1 MANERLNAFLK
12 KLDEREAATRGGTS
26 PGASAASKK
35 EKVNNKRAA
44 EFLKRIGIDE
54 EYYSPVDET
63 DIEPF
68 RSDVQE
74 LRKSVNNAQ
83 LPSQVQKNQ
92 QRYNQLEETGG
103 YLEAFANPQ
112 DVGTRKNVFQGNY
125 TLQNLN
131 RKMDLQRAA
140 MGAYEND
147 MAYVQDNTQSYAD
160 YQRYLQAAMGDEY
173 AGLRGE
179 MYTYGMDKTDA
190 APGMTLEDINSEINA
205 LVKEITDAKK
215 PKEPMRDPMSGMV
228 MPTAPVDVSAQEA
241 RLKELYGMLEN
252 KQYISD
258 EEAEEAQKS
267 YFDRFKEDRQAEL
280 DAAFEEADRKRLESF
295 KLQQQAIE
303 SEDPAEEA
311 RLREEAARMDEAA
324 QSMMDETQLQEDAQ
338 QAEYDALKPD
348 RNWGQYIGSGVM
360 QGFSDF
366 ANAAYQTYDVV
377 LGKPIDAIVNGA
389 KNLIESV
396 FNVDTG
402 EDFRNPLSK
411 WADTYK
417 KVNAQYQT
425 QATEAAESM
434 GGSEAWKVGQQ
445 VIGGL
450 VQNVPNTVLAFLTGG
465 ASVGAAGMQKA
476 ATKAMNAVGNSKAV
490 QAAADMISN
499 PQYWLSFSQ
508 TVGNDYNQA
517 LEESGDPM
525 KAALY
530 AMLTSVVNAGI
541 EIGAS
546 GTSGIQGI
554 NQADDGTN
562 IINRAVKAV
571 TGRDNGA
578 FGRIIDSASDEALEE
593 LQQGIVSGLAEKVI
607 YDANKQYFSMSD
619 ENAIVSPEL
628 AKQAL
633 VGGITGGLLG
643 GGAEVTNAAVGA
655 YQNAEAQ
662 REYARA
668 VEQYFSG
675 GLDVAGE
682 AQVEG
687 TTPQTAETPARSEKM
702 SLNNERA
709 VTLTGEDTAYE
720 YGLTGRS
727 QEELQN
733 TLEESGIEMTDADR
747 VSFTKGETQRKQN
760 TLARVEYIRSLN
772 RGEGGSRKGV
782 LRSISAEE
790 AKQYGVQEFKG
801 VFSDKQ
807 RAAVDALRKVAE
819 MMHIN
824 IVHFESPVVDGV
836 RKGANGMY
844 DSASN
849 TVYVDLFAGQGNDQ
863 AVMRAAAHEL
873 THVIQEWSPE
883 KYTKLQD
890 MLIKYYYSTGKN
902 TLNEMIQAQK
912 TKAAENGLE
921 LTESQALD
929 EVTADACEMMF
940 SDIDAMRE
948 IARTDK
954 TLFEKIGEWINKFVD
969 SIKTAMQGIRSS
981 TKESSLLME
990 SKETWENARKIWY
1003 QALEEAGQN
1012 NPGSID
1018 QKAETAENVQK
1029 PVVKKADSVVKI
1041 ENQPEKKSGKG
1052 VAYTADQKP
1061 IDYHYELVNAEDLIA
1076 SNTTAFEVNEAYPQE
1091 LQPRDRQR
1099 QASRDQVWNMARNL
1113 NPVRLGESVD
1123 VQNGAPI
1130 IGSDR
1135 VVESGNGRVLAVQLA
1150 MKYGEKSAKSYTKWL
1165 RENAE
1170 NFGLDAGSVNDNSVL
1185 VRVRDSEVDR
1195 TQFVKDANE
1204 STTASYSESESAQS
1218 DSEKLT
1224 PEMLELFVPSET
1236 GRLDTRENHAFVT
1249 RFLDKVI
1256 PRNERASYVQ
1266 QDGSISQR
1274 GWTRLRNAVFQRAY
1288 GSSQLTGALSE
1299 ATEDGTKNVI
1309 RAMTNAAPHMVLT
1322 QEGVKKQQL
1331 YDVKL
1336 PEAMT
1341 EAARRYMQLKREGMD
1356 VGVYLSQ
1363 MKMPGLEEESAG
1375 AQALMRMFDKY
1386 KGSTNQLTQ
1395 ALNTVMDVLE
1405 EYGEPNQVSMFGERV
1420 APELADIVSQAQ
1432 QRMDSGRMQ
1441 YSLRPDVPLS
1451 AKQIDDNRSSV
1462 AKMEAVAQLAG
1473 DEFAIGDGKIKANVL
1488 SYWQKN
1494 YKGKVVNDVIGE
1506 VTLDKKGLKASVGHG
1521 MTKEKAAAYHA
1532 VPEILKYGKVVDY
1545 QKAWKGRQV
1554 DGVMVAAPITIS
1566 GERYL
1571 AGVIVVRPHHTD
1583 LQRYYTHDVVIEKEG
1598 TASDGWR
1605 GTTTADR
1612 MAYLPMTSILQT
1624 MRNVKGEDA
1633 GSAVRF
1639 SMREPVET
1647 AGSLMAIHNLTEDKL
1662 KKTLELGGF
1671 PMPSIAITKPEIGHE
1686 NFGNIS
1692 LVFGRETVDPAADS
1706 RNDVYS
1712 ADAWTPTY
1720 PEIDYEADDK
1730 VLSKLSKMY
1739 YKLARVHGYDA
1750 IRALYDYVNDI
1761 ERQLKNVGGE
1771 QGMMQKLRDDTEM
1784 MQIFL
1789 ADTGKSM
1796 VQPVMR
1802 EKITRMSDG
1811 EISTAR
1817 AVIAEIGE
1825 DAIRD
1830 MKTPEGT
1837 PSITH
1842 RKQWY
1847 QKNEAGLLKAF
1858 EKLLIAN
1865 GSTEAE
1871 AKEMA
1876 DYADRRTLMEMAFD
1890 ARKYLNGEIEKRTQ
1904 VEDRDATKQAIREAT
1919 DAAAYG
1925 EWLQKMFGGIEKS
1938 TGIYNNKELY
1948 TPSGN
1953 RRSFSQT
1960 HYPVTL
1966 ENIVRAMSGQNG
1978 GNTKNVMGFNGV
1990 KTLRA
1995 GTAKR
2000 FASIA
2005 DMHALEGRLENLTEE
2020 QAEAINDQ
2028 LSERLSNLMGK
2039 VLDLN
2044 PIGKYDN
2051 VFIKMD
2057 AIGEVLMEISESGKY
2072 DAVNVKKTF
2081 AKYQYKL
2088 NDETAKGFEELL
2100 VDIEQ
2105 MPVNIFEA
2113 KPARVVPFAEV
2124 QVAILPDS
2132 ISPQI
2137 KTKLE
2142 SMGVRTMSYTEGNE
2156 AERKEALNSLQ
2167 DLRFSQRDTE
2177 YKTDRQ
2183 LLASALEGV
2192 TKNAEEAQMLREY
2205 QEIAAKLDADERRVQ
2220 EINERIR
2227 ELRLED
2233 VNTPEEQ
2240 QLLEERKGL
2249 EKGITTADRRL
2260 FQMERLQPLQ
2270 RIAKI
2275 QRREAEEALQKAR
2288 RHLERYKEGVIQRE
2302 YIGKIKRT
2310 SDKLAKWLTKPNN
2323 QRYVPEDLR
2332 RPLAEFLLAIDR
2344 GSETMLT
2351 GGGMTQAD
2359 RDYARVV
2366 ADLRDVVS
2374 NISAYQNDQS
2384 ESGKNYSMYIDLPR
2398 GFVEMMT
2405 EHARKMDAKAQEM
2418 GGRMTLNRMNAQEL
2432 EELFMTLTA
2441 IASSITHTNDFLSTE
2456 NAKRVGEV
2464 AQDTIGY
2471 LREQK
2476 PIVTE
2481 SKIGEFLNWDN
2492 LQPIY
2497 AFERYG
2503 EGGKQIFRMLQ
2514 DGQSKLAFNTQE
2526 IVKEA
2531 EKLYTAKEAKTWSEE
2546 IKTFT
2551 IGGKEV
2557 RIPVTN
2563 IMSLY
2568 CLMRRQQGIGH
2579 LYGEGIRVGDFK
2591 DGVKTVRDDGHNIGD
2606 ADIARM
2612 VGSLTERQKDVA
2624 EKLQQVMST
2633 KGSRWGN
2640 EISMKR
2646 FGYRMFTEKNYFPI
2660 EVDRTHLPA
2669 RTDNGRGN
2677 ELYRLLNISSTK
2689 PITRGA
2695 NNRIMLNNIFDVFS
2709 SHMSDMAQYNAMA
2722 LPVLDA
2728 VKWLNYKESE
2738 MEEVPIGEEKE
2749 YRQKYTE
2756 SVRDAARDAYGY
2768 AANKYIIGVLRD
2780 INGAQMT
2787 GGEGYGKM
2795 MLGRVNRASVA
2806 ANLRVAFLQPLSII
2820 RAATVLKGTDILTG
2834 AGIGA
2839 THIKRNLKEMEEH
2852 SGIAVWKQLGFYDV
2866 NIGRSVSK
2874 LIKHDET
2881 SMDKL
2886 IDASMKG
2893 AEVADR
2899 MTWALMW
2906 EGAKRD
2912 VARTTSPSSEGFLDK
2927 VAERFEEVVYKTQVV
2942 DSVLTRSQYMR
2953 NPGFFAK
2960 WTSSFMSEP
2969 TTTYNMLLNAY
2980 SKFTTEARNTNF
2992 QKAWQ
2997 KTGKMVFRTMAVYTV
3012 TAAINAIVESLM
3024 GAWRDEDD
3032 YKTFTEKFQDGYY
3045 DNLIN
3050 NLMPFNKLPLIS
3062 DVYEYAKKSLALFGV
3077 DTYGYGDT
3085 NVITQ
3090 WLDQLYAGLEIVAD
3104 KVNGDP
3110 TNYTEYGAIY
3120 KLMQGLSS
3128 LAGVPAASFMR
3139 EVVAMWNNT
3148 GGRMTGRKIV
3158 VYKTSK
3164 SQGYQQ
3170 MYNAIMDENTER
3182 TEQIRTE
3189 LKENGA
3195 EDKNIISGLRSLAKQ
3210 DYMAG
3215 NLTDDEAAAFLQ
3227 KNCGM
3232 SADEAYWKLDEW
3244 AWDAEAEAEDYSVY
3258 NELEEAL
3265 LTGTGID
3272 AAVKRLTDHGY
3283 EKSKVQ
3289 SKVRELV
3296 KAGYLAGDLT
3306 QTKVTSLLKAH
3317 GGLTDNEAYFKQQQ
3331 YEYERLTGDS
3341 TSSDACMIFYEIDNK
3356 RSPAKTIDAA
3366 LKHGKTKSGLAS
3378 SLTSRYKEQYLELL
3392 KTNKSAAYQLATR
3405 LAGIFDYLGYDGT
3418 KKVQGWTET
3427 K

>member
-1 MANERLNAFLK
+1 MASERLNAFLK
-12 KLDEREAATRGGTS
+12 KLDDMETTTRGS
-26 PGASAASKK
+26 ESSGASATSKNVR
-35 EKVNNKRAA
+35 VNNSRAA
-44 EFLKRIGIDE
+44 AFLKKLGIDE
-54 EYYSPVDET
+54 EYTVPVDES

-68 RSDVQE
+68 RTDVQE
-74 LRKSVNNAQ
+74 LRKTVQSAQ

-92 QRYNQLEETGG
+92 QRYDQLKETGG
-103 YLEAFANPQ
+103 YLEAYANPL

-125 TLQNLN
+125 TLQNL
-131 RKMDLQRAA
+131 REKMDLQQAA
-140 MGAYEND
+140 MGAYEDD
-147 MAYVQDNTQSYAD
+147 MSYVKDNTQSYED
-160 YQRYLQAAMGDEY
+160 YTRFVQAAMGDEY
-173 AGLRGE
+173 KALRGDL
-179 MYTYGMDKTDA
+179 YTYGMEKSDTVPEGK
-190 APGMTLEDINSEINA
+190 MTLDEINSEINA
-205 LVKEITDAKK
+205 LVKEITDAKSK
-215 PKEPMRDPMSGMV
+215 KTSVFDPMMSGMA
-228 MPTAPVDVSAQEA
+228 MPSAPVDVSAQEA
-241 RLKELYGMLEN
+241 RLKELYEKLESKDYLTN
-252 KQYISD
+252 
-258 EEAEEAQKS
+258 EEAEAAQQS
-267 YFDRFKEDRQAEL
+267 YFDMYREKWGEQMDTLDEQIAEIEDTLRRGYTT
-280 DAAFEEADRKRLESF
+280 DASKPLT
-295 KLQQQAIE
+295 
-303 SEDPAEEA
+303 SE
-311 RLREEAARMDEAA
+311 
-324 QSMMDETQLQEDAQ
+324 
-338 QAEYDALKPD
+338 EYDALLKKQEELQKSMDEMPD
-348 RNWGQYIGSGVM
+348 PLEEAYDYGADEYNITETAGKSVEELIEEKYPGQKTQEQQDGTALAEAAAQENAKLEAEIKQLQAYEGNDGWVADLYYGSKKKEGITQRERQIEANERIIRDVEFFQLQSAEDFAKVAEEGKKKIKVLPGAKTIGQYTM
-360 QGFSDF
+360 RD
-366 ANAAYQTYDVV
+366 
-377 LGKPIDAIVNGA
+377 GKATIDATWNVLTEGEQNTYAYLLETDPEKATEYWKTLTDDTYGVVPKRKTETMQETVTKFAGQNALTATAATAGRILTAPIRTLWGGGSQIADAITGKEISPYSNAMTMTNYAQSTSEGVQQSIDEATAKSPLLNTLATVGYTAFTSMGDSLMAGLFGPLGLPMMGLDSAQQTVNDALENGA
-389 KNLIESV
+389 TQEEAMTLGGVTGIIEV
-396 FNVDTG
+396 VTEKIPFDELLGALKGKATTG
-402 EDFRNPLSK
+402 
-411 WADTYK
+411 ADTLRSAIK
-417 KVNAQYQT
+417 KIFVKSTGAS
-425 QATEAAESM
+425 ATDAAGEMLAEWLENTADRLVM
-434 GGSEAWKVGQQ
+434 GDKSQRERSIQEFLSTHPFATRETAEKEVIKNEWKQIAIAGLSGA
-445 VIGGL
+445 ISSGLSTTGGGL
-450 VQNVPNTVLAFLTGG
+450 VN
-465 ASVGAAGMQKA
+465 
-476 ATKAMNAVGNSKAV
+476 
-490 QAAADMISN
+490 
-499 PQYWLSFSQ
+499 Y
-508 TVGNDYNQA
+508 
-517 LEESGDPM
+517 
-525 KAALY
+525 
-530 AMLTSVVNAGI
+530 
-541 EIGAS
+541 
-546 GTSGIQGI
+546 GIQ
-554 NQADDGTN
+554 
-562 IINRAVKAV
+562 RKAEKA
-571 TGRDNGA
+571 TANAETEAKANGA
-578 FGRIIDSASDEALEE
+578 YNDE
-593 LQQGIVSGLAEKVI
+593 
-607 YDANKQYFSMSD
+607 
-619 ENAIVSPEL
+619 
-628 AKQAL
+628 QA
-633 VGGITGGLLG
+633 
-643 GGAEVTNAAVGA
+643 
-655 YQNAEAQ
+655 QK
-662 REYARA
+662 EYADA
-668 VEQYFSG
+668 VAQHFSESLG
-675 GLDVAGE
+675 TTGE
-682 AQVEG
+682 TQLEG
-687 TTPQTAETPARSEKM
+687 TIPQIDETTVKNENQR
-702 SLNNERA
+702 LNEERA
-709 VTLTGEDTAYE
+709 AELTGEDTAYE

-733 TLEESGIEMTDADR
+733 TLEESGIEMTDAAR

-760 TLARVEYIRSLN
+760 VQKQVEYIKSLN
-772 RGEGGSRKGV
+772 KGGPNGSRKGTF
-782 LRSISAEE
+782 RSISDAELE
-790 AKQYGVQEFKG
+790 MFKDRGIRAFSG

-807 RAAVDALRKVAE
+807 RAVSNALRGLAE
-819 MMHIN
+819 TMHMN
-824 IVHFESPVVDGV
+824 IVYFESPTDENGNRV
-836 RKGANGMY
+836 GANGFY
-844 DSASN
+844 DRRSN
-849 TVYVDLFAGQGNDQ
+849 TIYLDVFAGKGNEQ
-863 AVMRAAAHEL
+863 AMMRAAAHEV
-873 THVIQEWSPE
+873 THVIKEWSPE
-883 KYTKLQD
+883 QYTKLQD
-890 MLIKYYYSTGKN
+890 KLIKYYYSTGKN

-912 TKAAENGLE
+912 EKAKANGLE
-921 LTESQALD
+921 LTESEALD

-940 SDIDAMRE
+940 SDVDAMSE
-948 IARTDK
+948 IARTDR

-981 TKESSLLME
+981 TKESRLLME

-1003 QALEEAGQN
+1003 QALEEVGQN
-1012 NPGSID
+1012 NPGSDTETVETVD
-1018 QKAETAENVQK
+1018 QTAEIAENVQK
-1029 PVVKKADSVVKI
+1029 PVIKKADSVI
-1041 ENQPEKKSGKG
+1041 ESVNRQKKSSKG

-1061 IDYHYELVNAEDLIA
+1061 IDYHYELVNADDLIA

-1150 MKYGEKSAKSYTKWL
+1150 MKYGEKSAKNYTKWL
-1165 RENAE
+1165 RENAAS
-1170 NFGLDAGSVNDNSVL
+1170 FGLDAGSVNDNSVL

-1204 STTASYSESESAQS
+1204 STMASYSESESAQS
-1218 DSEKLT
+1218 DSEKMT

-1432 QRMDSGRMQ
+1432 QRMDNGRVQ
-1441 YSLRPDVPLS
+1441 YSLREADAPTQEDVEKLRSIGKKSINAFTDAEVQQTEAWARKFWGELKEKSPFFRRWFGDWRAYDRTEIPIVKMDDSAEIKSGKETNVDSGIVMSWSKDLVNDSVRHAPKTKKDAVRIASNNIREIVRESVLLDTHVSETGKSSKLPGTAFMHSLYTLVSMDDKKVLMKLYAEQALNQKTGEIFTRAYNVHYIEKVAEFENGVHSISGGLTLS
-1451 AKQIDDNRSSV
+1451 HSTTDISVAELYEIVKQYDENFKPATVNRS
-1462 AKMEAVAQLAG
+1462 MLNE
-1473 DEFAIGDGKIKANVL
+1473 DGTPK
-1488 SYWQKN
+1488 
-1494 YKGKVVNDVIGE
+1494 
-1506 VTLDKKGLKASVGHG
+1506 
-1521 MTKEKAAAYHA
+1521 AAYH
-1532 VPEILKYGKVVDY
+1532 
-1545 QKAWKGRQV
+1545 
-1554 DGVMVAAPITIS
+1554 
-1566 GERYL
+1566 
-1571 AGVIVVRPHHTD
+1571 
-1583 LQRYYTHDVVIEKEG
+1583 
-1598 TASDGWR
+1598 
-1605 GTTTADR
+1605 
-1612 MAYLPMTSILQT
+1612 
-1624 MRNVKGEDA
+1624 
-1633 GSAVRF
+1633 
-1639 SMREPVET
+1639 
-1647 AGSLMAIHNLTEDKL
+1647 
-1662 KKTLELGGF
+1662 
-1671 PMPSIAITKPEIGHE
+1671 
-1686 NFGNIS
+1686 
-1692 LVFGRETVDPAADS
+1692 
-1706 RNDVYS
+1706 
-1712 ADAWTPTY
+1712 
-1720 PEIDYEADDK
+1720 
-1730 VLSKLSKMY
+1730 
-1739 YKLARVHGYDA
+1739 
-1750 IRALYDYVNDI
+1750 
-1761 ERQLKNVGGE
+1761 
-1771 QGMMQKLRDDTEM
+1771 
-1784 MQIFL
+1784 
-1789 ADTGKSM
+1789 
-1796 VQPVMR
+1796 
-1802 EKITRMSDG
+1802 
-1811 EISTAR
+1811 
-1817 AVIAEIGE
+1817 
-1825 DAIRD
+1825 
-1830 MKTPEGT
+1830 GT
-1837 PSITH
+1837 PSYGFTV
-1842 RKQWY
+1842 
-1847 QKNEAGLLKAF
+1847 
-1858 EKLLIAN
+1858 
-1865 GSTEAE
+1865 
-1871 AKEMA
+1871 
-1876 DYADRRTLMEMAFD
+1876 FD
-1890 ARKYLNGEIEKRTQ
+1890 K
-1904 VEDRDATKQAIREAT
+1904 
-1919 DAAAYG
+1919 
-1925 EWLQKMFGGIEKS
+1925 
-1938 TGIYNNKELY
+1938 
-1948 TPSGN
+1948 
-1953 RRSFSQT
+1953 
-1960 HYPVTL
+1960 
-1966 ENIVRAMSGQNG
+1966 
-1978 GNTKNVMGFNGV
+1978 
-1990 KTLRA
+1990 
-1995 GTAKR
+1995 
-2000 FASIA
+2000 
-2005 DMHALEGRLENLTEE
+2005 
-2020 QAEAINDQ
+2020 
-2028 LSERLSNLMGK
+2028 NLMGK
-2039 VLDLN
+2039 GIDQFGAGFYFATDKNAAEHYGDKQYEVYLNIKKPIKIERSLDGGDLFEVEITPQQAYQILKRRPGIMDSEESPLGDYIEEYWSEGPKEWMIREMAKN
-2044 PIGKYDN
+2044 FSTIGDLDSDRSAFREYPNELHEAIRDVMGYDG
-2051 VFIKMD
+2051 V
-2057 AIGEVLMEISESGKY
+2057 EVSFDNTKEKFY
-2072 DAVNVKKTF
+2072 
-2081 AKYQYKL
+2081 
-2088 NDETAKGFEELL
+2088 
-2100 VDIEQ
+2100 
-2105 MPVNIFEA
+2105 
-2113 KPARVVPFAEV
+2113 
-2124 QVAILPDS
+2124 VAWFPE
-2132 ISPQI
+2132 QI
-2137 KTKLE
+2137 KSATDNIGTFDA
-2142 SMGVRTMSYTEGNE
+2142 SNPDIRY
-2156 AERKEALNSLQ
+2156 
-2167 DLRFSQRDTE
+2167 SQRDTE

-2205 QEIAAKLDADERRVQ
+2205 QDIAAKLDADERRVQ
-2220 EINERIR
+2220 EINKRIR

-2332 RPLAEFLLAIDR
+2332 KPLAEFLLAIDR

-2351 GGGMTQAD
+2351 GGGMTKAD

-2405 EHARKMDAKAQEM
+2405 EHARKMDAKTKEL

-2441 IASSITHTNDFLSTE
+2441 ISSSITHTNDFLSTE

-2492 LQPIY
+2492 LQPVY

-2503 EGGKQIFRMLQ
+2503 EGGRQIFRMLQ

-2531 EKLYTAKEAKTWSEE
+2531 EKLYTAKEAKAWSED

-2557 RIPVTN
+2557 RIPVAN

-2591 DGVKTVRDDGHNIGD
+2591 DGAKTVRDDGHNIGD

-2738 MEEVPIGEEKE
+2738 MEEVPLGEEKE

-2768 AANKYIIGVLRD
+2768 AANKYIVGVLRD

-2881 SMDKL
+2881 KMDKL

-2893 AEVADR
+2893 AEWADR

-2906 EGAKRD
+2906 EGARRD

-2980 SKFTTEARNTNF
+2980 SKFTQEARNTNF

-3012 TAAINAIVESLM
+3012 TAAINAVVESLM

-3032 YKTFTEKFQDGYY
+3032 YKTFVEKFQEGYY
-3045 DNLIN
+3045 DNFVN
-3050 NLMPFNKLPLIS
+3050 NIMPFNKLPLIS

-3104 KVNGDP
+3104 KVNGDS

-3120 KLMQGLSS
+3120 KLMQGVSS
-3128 LAGVPAASFMR
+3128 LTGVPMASFMR
-3139 EVVAMWNNT
+3139 EVAAMWNNT
-3148 GGRMTGRKIV
+3148 GGVMTGRKIV

-3210 DYMAG
+3210 DYMDG

-3227 KNCGM
+3227 KHCGM

-3244 AWDAEAEAEDYSVY
+3244 AWDAEAAAEDYSVY

-3265 LTGTGID
+3265 LTGTGISE
-3272 AAVKRLTDHGY
+3272 AVKRLTDHGY

-3289 SKVRELV
+3289 SKVREMV
-3296 KAGYLAGDLT
+3296 KAGYLSGDLT
-3306 QTKVTSLLKAH
+3306 QTKVTSLLKAY

-3341 TSSDACMIFYEIDNK
+3341 TSSDACMIFYQIDNK
-3356 RSPAKTIDAA
+3356 RSPANAIDAA
-3366 LKHGKTKSGLAS
+3366 IKHGKTKSGLAS
-3378 SLTSRYKEQYLELL
+3378 SLTSRYKPQYLEML

-3405 LAGIFDYLGYDGT
+3405 LAGIFDYLGYEGT